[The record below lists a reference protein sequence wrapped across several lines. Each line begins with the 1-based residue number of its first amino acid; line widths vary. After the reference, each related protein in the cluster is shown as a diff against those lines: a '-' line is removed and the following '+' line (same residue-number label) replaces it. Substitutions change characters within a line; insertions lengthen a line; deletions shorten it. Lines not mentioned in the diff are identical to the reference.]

1 MLTLDTNEG
10 DFDFFTSKAFC
21 AVGVISSTCHVA
33 S

>member
-10 DFDFFTSKAFC
+10 DFDFFTGKAIC
-21 AVGVISSTCHVA
+21 AVGVISSTYHVA